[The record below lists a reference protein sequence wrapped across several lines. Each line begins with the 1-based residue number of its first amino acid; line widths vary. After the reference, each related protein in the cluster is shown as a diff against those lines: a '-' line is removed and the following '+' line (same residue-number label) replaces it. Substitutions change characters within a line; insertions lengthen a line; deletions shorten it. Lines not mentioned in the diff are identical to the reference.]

1 MHTLASL
8 REACFA
14 ARVGRIFFFGGVR
27 VTTLLTVT
35 RFLLL
40 RKMDLEVHAPEA
52 DQ

>member
-14 ARVGRIFFFGGVR
+14 ARVGRIFFGGVR